1 MKKGAHSHVN
11 PDPLAVSLQV
21 APFSHGFGEQGDSER
36 SNPNRRNKTN
46 NIQDLVKSHVYE
58 CKMIIEVSG
67 IQIAI

>member
-46 NIQDLVKSHVYE
+46 NIQDSDQESLSRMWNNY
-58 CKMIIEVSG
+58 
-67 IQIAI
+67 